1 MHPATA
7 HLLLGGVHVLHNKKD
22 QDFTTALKLGLYS
35 GQLFLFV
42 LANINIQHIV
52 CLQQGCSS
60 SRCVWFRHE
69 SIKQNRLDHA
79 VLLSARSL
87 YLLMVGSILE
97 SDRQV
102 IVQDI

>member
-69 SIKQNRLDHA
+69 SIKQNRPCCIVECQKSVSPD
-79 VLLSARSL
+79 
-87 YLLMVGSILE
+87 G
-97 SDRQV
+97 RQHTG
-102 IVQDI
+102 I